1 MPSRRHSAGTTARP
15 HAAGSSASWLPWRLA
30 PQATGS
36 ILDRGAVPV
45 AAVVLVVGG
54 LVPADRG
61 VPRPLRTGP
70 REAQQIGAHGTLF
83 LVIDGRYTVP
93 GAICTDDP
101 PSPRP
106 ESARSARP
114 ARPTETL
121 VTPGMWT
128 ISGGYFACR
137 VVPSGVRRSSW
148 DPRLRSYH
156 ASPAL
161 AGGRRIGCG
170 ADRQER
176 SGLEL

>member
-101 PSPRP
+101 PSPDQSRP
-106 ESARSARP
+106 DQPVLR
-114 ARPTETL
+114 
-121 VTPGMWT
+121 
-128 ISGGYFACR
+128 
-137 VVPSGVRRSSW
+137 
-148 DPRLRSYH
+148 DPRKRWS
-156 ASPAL
+156 
-161 AGGRRIGCG
+161 RVGCG
-170 ADRQER
+170 PYQADISPVGWFRQA
-176 SGLEL
+176 SDGAP